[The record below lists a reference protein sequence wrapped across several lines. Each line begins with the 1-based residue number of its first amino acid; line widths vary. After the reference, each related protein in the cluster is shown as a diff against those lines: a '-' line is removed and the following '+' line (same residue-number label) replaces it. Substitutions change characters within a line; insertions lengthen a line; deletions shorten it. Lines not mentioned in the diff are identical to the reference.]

1 MIDLAKID
9 NDKTFQR
16 LVNHIFAL
24 ECNSP
29 GFIPSSPYIG
39 ADGGWDGFFEGFYP
53 YENVSG
59 TWSIQSKWTKKSF
72 TEAVKHLK
80 GEMKKEI
87 QKALC
92 NKVDHLRIVTNAELT
107 VDQVKELESLN
118 HSELKTLGVWHREN
132 LNMRIEKQPFLKHL
146 FFGDPQFPKFVPWN
160 THFGQEQHLL
170 PVSATENPKFREYL
184 ESAKEFILNDKM
196 NNLVISAP
204 GGYGKSHLLREIAKV
219 SHEIDTNRQPWIVK
233 PSYRKIEDAIQDE
246 IVSGRRYL
254 LIFDDAD
261 RYLEEVSPMLAFVKS
276 QGISIKVIFGT
287 RTSGLPS
294 IQRVIRDLRCE
305 ESYMEVRI
313 SDWSKDDLIHLLQ
326 LAAEED
332 KLKDEELI
340 VSLYPNPFI
349 IVWIGRQIK
358 GKDTID
364 IATLKEKMVNDINYE
379 TEKCPFLNKG
389 KITSFMLNLSCI
401 VPFSKNDSRVI
412 ETLSKHFGID
422 KSSVSMSID
431 QLLKSGVLR
440 EVGKSLRFNPDMK
453 GDLYLAYN
461 LGKDSDDYT
470 IKSLIK
476 TWLPI
481 FAERVLINLSAAS
494 RYGDLSVIREIL
506 ADIIN
511 TWINETDDTSGYER
525 KKRLNLLSKIAP
537 LMPEESLNLIYAY
550 LNYKP
555 PVSKDLGKMTPNL
568 DGYGPTIIELIKI
581 HDIRKDVVEL
591 LRDLERRNIQGTYS
605 NDKAKA
611 LMRECISPLYNHR
624 DLIKETLDILSTW
637 LGKDIS
643 SFEIGLISEAIS
655 EMLAGTHEYT
665 RFVIGRVEFGE
676 TVLLDVPEVRK
687 LRDNALNLLKQ
698 MLVHSSPDVKLAG
711 IQIAKVIGRTR
722 SGKNPEKKLP
732 LAHRI
737 AKDREEIV
745 DVIGNLISAD
755 GDFRILNSIETL
767 FLRWWAQEVPGTD
780 RVADYL
786 GDFPRSPEYIACRL
800 FVSSDYV
807 IENFEEIKN
816 QAPKKDRWKWFVDL
830 FMHKTFYLK
839 PEDLQPLVETLNG
852 KYSSSH
858 QILKFLRALNEE
870 IFPSNLNPPLLTCW
884 AKLNPDIF
892 LSIRRNDKLW
902 KQVPER
908 FKKEIEIVVSEFDK
922 EHIKKVAE
930 DILFKLPDCPLSQ
943 LEIFLTLMKNN
954 SVPKDDVISW
964 LQELLEKGNSEVRSL
979 VVGHLCP
986 LFLKLKN
993 YELLF
998 NLLDRAIS
1006 YEETLSPDMIQNLFV
1021 VLYNAKGYTSSV
1033 NDKTIDTF
1041 RTKLYSKIRDIPK
1054 LNSNVQQLLD
1064 FVFDDI
1070 ETVIEFM
1077 EYRFHKY
1084 EQILTQHKN
1093 RQDFEPLPF
1102 DGFDCI
1108 GDKVRDKADYTKIIE
1123 KVIMWYEED
1132 ISWRSFDLEDLM
1144 KPIASLENDRTG
1156 KPFLEEYIEEQLKHN
1171 VKKALFASM
1180 FLSFNESTLHIF
1192 KNVLQRSF
1200 DSRLTNG
1207 AKKIFVNC
1215 LNRGALMSLPGEP
1228 APELLRKQ
1236 KLLQNLHE
1244 ELKPG
1249 KLKAFIKERIRLLE
1263 EQIKEDLKRDEEFLT
1278 PRG

>member
-1 MIDLAKID
+1 MIDWAKID

-16 LVNHIFAL
+16 LVNHLFAL

-39 ADGGWDGFFEGFYP
+39 ADGGWDGFYEGFYP

-59 TWSIQSKWTKKSF
+59 KWSIQSKWTKKSF

-80 GEMKKEI
+80 REIKKEL
-87 QKALC
+87 QKAQR
-92 NKVDHLRIVTNAELT
+92 NKVEHLRIVTNAELT

-132 LNMRIEKQPFLKHL
+132 LTMRIEKQPFLSHL
-146 FFGDPQFPKFVPWN
+146 FFGDPQFPKFVPCN
-160 THFGQEQHLL
+160 TYFGQEQHLL

-184 ESAKEFILNDKM
+184 ETAKEFILNDKL
-196 NNLVISAP
+196 NILVISAP
-204 GGYGKSHLLREIAKV
+204 GGYGKSHLLREIAKT
-219 SHEIDTNRQPWIVK
+219 SHEIDTSRQPWVVE

-246 IVSGRRYL
+246 IVSGRGYL

-261 RYLEEVSPMLAFVKS
+261 RYLEEVSPILAFVQS
-276 QGISIKVIFGT
+276 QGMSIKVILGT
-287 RTSGLPS
+287 RTSGLSS
-294 IQRVIRDLRCE
+294 IHPVIRDLRCKGN
-305 ESYMEVRI
+305 YMEVNI
-313 SDWSKDDLIHLLQ
+313 SDWSKEDLIHLLQ

-340 VSLYPNPFI
+340 VTLYPNPFI

-364 IATLKEKMVNDINYE
+364 IATLKEKMVSDINYE
-379 TEKCPFLNKG
+379 SEKCLFLDKG
-389 KITSFMLNLSCI
+389 EITSFMLNLSCI
-401 VPFSKNDSRVI
+401 VPFSNNDSRII
-412 ETLSKHFGID
+412 ETLCKHFGID
-422 KSSVSMSID
+422 KNSVSKSFD

-440 EVGKSLRFNPDMK
+440 EVGRSLRFNPDMK

-461 LGKDSDDYT
+461 LGKKEDNYT
-470 IKSLIK
+470 IKRLIK

-481 FAERVLINLSAAS
+481 FAERVLINLNAAS
-494 RYGDLSVIREIL
+494 KYGDLSVIREIL

-511 TWINETDDTSGYER
+511 TWISETDDTSGYER
-525 KKRLNLLSKIAP
+525 KERLNLLSKIAP

-550 LNYKP
+550 LNSKP
-555 PVSKDLGKMTPNL
+555 PLSKDLGEMAPNL
-568 DGYGPTIIELIKI
+568 DDYGPAIIEFIRI
-581 HDIRKDVVEL
+581 HDIRGEVVEL
-591 LRDLERRNIQGTYS
+591 LRDLERRNIQGTCY
-605 NDKAKA
+605 NYTPKA
-611 LMRECISPLYNHR
+611 LMRECVSPLHNRR
-624 DLIKETLDILSTW
+624 DLIKETQDILSTW
-637 LGKDIS
+637 LENDLS

-665 RFVIGRVEFGE
+665 RFVMGRMEFGE
-676 TVLLDVPEVRK
+676 MASLDVPEVRK

-698 MLVHSSPDVKLAG
+698 MLEHSSPEVKLAG
-711 IQIAKVIGRTR
+711 IQIADDIGSSKT
-722 SGKNPEKKLP
+722 PEKKLP

-745 DVIGNLISAD
+745 EVIGNLISAE
-755 GDFRILNSIETL
+755 GDFKILNGIETL
-767 FLRWWAQEVPGTD
+767 FLRWWAQEAPGTD
-780 RVADYL
+780 RVAVHL
-786 GDFPRSPEYIACRL
+786 RDFPRSPEYIACRL
-800 FVSSDYV
+800 FVSSDSV
-807 IENFEEIKN
+807 IENFEEIEN
-816 QAPKKDRWKWFVDL
+816 QAPKKDKWKWFIDK

-839 PEDLQPLVETLNG
+839 PEDLQPLVENLNG
-852 KYSSSH
+852 KYSSCH
-858 QILKFLRALNEE
+858 QILKFLRSLNEK
-870 IFPSNLNPPLLTCW
+870 ISPSNLNPPLVTCW

-892 LSIRRNDKLW
+892 LSIRRDDKLW
-902 KQVPER
+902 EQVPER
-908 FKKEIEIVVSEFDK
+908 FKKEIEVVVSEFDK

-943 LEIFLTLMKNN
+943 LEIFLTLMKNK
-954 SVPKDDVISW
+954 SVPEDDVSSW

-998 NLLDRAIS
+998 NLLDMAIS
-1006 YEETLSPDMIQNLFV
+1006 HEETLSPDMVQNLFV
-1021 VLYNAKGYTSSV
+1021 VLYNAPKYTISV

-1054 LNSNVQQLLD
+1054 LNMDVQRLLD

-1070 ETVIEFM
+1070 ETVIEFI

-1084 EQILTQHKN
+1084 EQILTEHKN
-1093 RQDFEPLPF
+1093 RQDFEPLPS
-1102 DGFDCI
+1102 GEIDCI
-1108 GDKVRDKADYTKIIE
+1108 RDKVRDKGDYTKIIE
-1123 KVIMWYEED
+1123 KVIIWHEED
-1132 ISWRSFDLEDLM
+1132 MPRRRFDLDYIR
-1144 KPIASLENDRTG
+1144 KTITSLENDRTG
-1156 KPFLEEYIEEQLKHN
+1156 KPFLEEYIEDQLQHN
-1171 VKKALFASM
+1171 VKKALIASW
-1180 FLSFNESTLHIF
+1180 FLSFNESTLYIF
-1192 KNVLQRSF
+1192 KSVLQRSF
-1200 DSRLTNG
+1200 DSGLTNE
-1207 AKKIFVNC
+1207 ARRIFVDC
-1215 LNRGALMSLPGEP
+1215 LRREALMSLPGEP
-1228 APELLRKQ
+1228 APELVRKQ

-1249 KLKAFIKERIRLLE
+1249 KLKAFIKECILLIE
-1263 EQIKEDLKRDEEFLT
+1263 EKIKEDLKRDEEFLS